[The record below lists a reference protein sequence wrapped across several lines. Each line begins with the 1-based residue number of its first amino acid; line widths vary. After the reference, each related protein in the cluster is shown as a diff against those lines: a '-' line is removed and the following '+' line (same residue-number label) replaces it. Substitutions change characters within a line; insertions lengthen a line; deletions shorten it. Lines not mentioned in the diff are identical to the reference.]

1 MDMEKVREAVRL
13 IDAWNDKDSKE
24 NMTKNDYLESVSTVQ
39 NIAQSV
45 LKYSGEL
52 PVKEYPE
59 CTVGGHTPDNCP
71 QCAKA
76 YYYQQGIDDCTLAI
90 PAIVE
95 KAVKEKMLA
104 REKLLKIADSIF
116 PEIENKL
123 FDFIDVIIEEQK
135 KLEGK

>member
-1 MDMEKVREAVRL
+1 MDVKKIEDAVKYIDNPTEFPFVSEEYHQARETEH
-13 IDAWNDKDSKE
+13 DFCK
-24 NMTKNDYLESVSTVQ
+24 
-39 NIAQSV
+39 SV

-95 KAVKEKMLA
+95 KAVKENMLT
-104 REKLLKIADSIF
+104 RE
-116 PEIENKL
+116 EIEKTLINT
-123 FDFIDVIIEEQK
+123 
-135 KLEGK
+135 